1 MKSLNLRSNQGAGLR
16 LLCVLLLSAM
26 TVPSLRAQA
35 NAEFDDYKARIDGY
49 WLLAFP
55 GGSITDATSGDIIDL
70 QKDFGFGSYSSFA
83 GKFDWKFTHKNHI
96 YVTGA
101 NFNHSRVAT
110 LQRTIAFQ
118 GQTFNVGV
126 VTKADISAPL
136 IAPGYQYDIIRR
148 RRGNFGLAVQI
159 DLFNSSASF
168 FAAAQANN
176 NNQSVS
182 AKKSLLAPIPV
193 AGPTFRYYLT
203 NSPRLF
209 VEGNVFGMYLFGYG
223 NFISTT
229 DDVGITLNKH
239 LSLNVGYSL
248 GSRLT
253 VNVDS
258 KKDRLGLRLT
268 QQGPLV
274 GAEVSF

>member
-16 LLCVLLLSAM
+16 LLFVLLLLAM
-26 TVPSLRAQA
+26 TVPSLRAQS
-35 NAEFDDYKARIDGY
+35 NAEFDEYKVRIDGY

-101 NFNHSRVAT
+101 NFSHSRAAT

-126 VTKADISAPL
+126 VTKAVISAPL

-148 RRGNFGLAVQI
+148 
-159 DLFNSSASF
+159 
-168 FAAAQANN
+168 
-176 NNQSVS
+176 
-182 AKKSLLAPIPV
+182 
-193 AGPTFRYYLT
+193 
-203 NSPRLF
+203 
-209 VEGNVFGMYLFGYG
+209 
-223 NFISTT
+223 
-229 DDVGITLNKH
+229 
-239 LSLNVGYSL
+239 
-248 GSRLT
+248 
-253 VNVDS
+253 
-258 KKDRLGLRLT
+258 
-268 QQGPLV
+268 
-274 GAEVSF
+274 